1 MRRPWGDVRLSRVNT
16 GLLACGIALLLVA
29 VIGQWVTISGY
40 QIFRGAPWWVRGV
53 LAAAGVLV
61 IGWAMAASKEQA
73 RELRTG
79 RGFLGASPKMPGPSR
94 LVERPDLLETAVAA
108 LRAEDGPVALTGI
121 GGAGKSTLA
130 AAGCG
135 DRRVRR
141 RFHDGM
147 TWLEAGAG
155 QDPVALLG
163 DLARRLGLPE
173 SRSGFTTVVQGRDE
187 IAAVLR
193 DKRMLVVVDNV
204 WERSPL
210 DALVGLAPSWTV
222 LFTTRLPELAVTFGA
237 VQIRVDELTQT
248 QALELLGRWTG
259 QVPIQLPASA
269 RTLCARVGNL
279 ALGVAMA
286 GAMVA
291 QGRSFADVAALIEHD
306 MIRVNADLDP
316 EYPYR
321 TLLAAIEVGIS
332 DLPETAQQRYLQL
345 AVFAGRGP
353 FPREAAAVMWGPDL
367 PAAEVSDQLTEFT
380 GRSLLTAA
388 GDGWYA
394 AHDLQ
399 YDVLKRRL
407 GPEQLAA
414 AHAKLLDGYR
424 GRYPTGWAGA
434 VADTYLA
441 RSLASHLR
449 EAGCDQELHALLTDV
464 AWIQGRIAN
473 GQLPGALAD
482 FNYSDDLL
490 DRQIVRALRL
500 SAQIIAADPGQV
512 RGQLVGRLLD
522 HPDSGVAA
530 WASSL
535 TSGDWSETWL
545 APLGRALTSTTTA
558 LEQVLTSQT
567 GAIWSVTVSAD
578 GTKAVSGGDDGTVRV
593 WDLVASRQQ
602 AEFEGHD
609 QALSVAVTADGA
621 KAVSGGREGAVR
633 VWDLAAGRQQAKLR
647 VLRFWPS
654 SVAVTMDGAR
664 AVSGGEN
671 GTTRVWDLHTG
682 RRQTKLTGH
691 IGPVRSVVVTADGAR
706 AVSGGEDGT
715 VRVWDLRTG
724 RQLTEL
730 AAHITFPVWS
740 VAVTADG
747 ARAVSGGEDGT
758 VRVWD
763 LAAGRQLAELTG
775 HDGQVPSVAVTADG
789 ARAVSGGEDGTVR
802 VWDLAAG
809 RQQAELAG
817 HIGPVRSVAVTPDGA
832 RAVSGGDDGTVRVWD
847 LAAGRQHAG
856 PTGSDAPLWSV
867 AVTADGARAVSGG
880 EDGTV
885 RVWDLA
891 AGRQLAELTGHDG
904 RVRSVAITADGA
916 RAVSGG
922 GDGSVRVWDLIVGR
936 EQAILTGHAG
946 PVRSMAVTPD
956 GTRAVSGGDDGTM
969 RIWDLNSTH
978 QEAELTGHT
987 RPLRSVAVTPD
998 GSAAVS
1004 GAGDGT
1010 VRVWD
1015 LATGVQIWTLAGHT
1029 GWVRSVAITPDR
1041 TRAISGGEDGTV
1053 RIWDLATGVQIWT
1066 LAGHTGWVRSVAI
1079 TPNGTRAI
1087 SGGEDGTVRV
1097 WDLHL
1102 GQEIARWTGE
1112 NAVIASIVLSGQPF
1126 KIAVGQ
1132 RRGQPFILELHQKSA
1147 I

>member
-1 MRRPWGDVRLSRVNT
+1 MVRRPWGNVRLSRVDT

-61 IGWAMAASKEQA
+61 TGWALAAGKEQE

-79 RGFLGASPKMPGPSR
+79 RGFLGAPPKMPGPGR
-94 LVERPDLLETAVAA
+94 LVGRPDLLETAVAA
-108 LRAEDGPVALTGI
+108 LRAENGPVALTGI

-130 AAGCG
+130 AAACE

-141 RFHDGM
+141 RFRDGM

-155 QDPVALLG
+155 HDPVSLLG

-173 SRSGFTTVVQGRDE
+173 SKSGFTTVVQGRDE
-187 IAAVLR
+187 IAGALR

-204 WERSPL
+204 WDRGPL
-210 DALVGLAPSWTV
+210 DALVGLAPGWAV

-237 VQIRVDELTQT
+237 IHIRVDELTQP

-259 QVPIQLPASA
+259 RVPIQLPASA
-269 RTLCARVGNL
+269 RTLCTRVGNL
-279 ALGVAMA
+279 ALGVAMT

-291 QGRSFADVAALIEHD
+291 QGRSFADVAALVEQD
-306 MIRVNADLDP
+306 LTRVNADLDP

-345 AVFAGRGP
+345 AAFAGRGP

-367 PAAEVSDQLTEFT
+367 AVAEVSDQLAEFT

-407 GPEQLAA
+407 GPERLAA
-414 AHAKLLDGYR
+414 AHTRLLEGYR
-424 GRYPTGWAGA
+424 KPGTTGWAEA

-449 EAGCDQELHALLTDV
+449 DADCDQELHALLTDV

-473 GQLPGALAD
+473 GQLPGVLAD
-482 FNYSDDLL
+482 FNYSDDQLA
-490 DRQIVRALRL
+490 RQIVRALRL
-500 SAQIIAADPGQV
+500 SAQVIAADPGQV
-512 RGQLVGRLLD
+512 RGQLAGRLLG
-522 HPDSGVAA
+522 HPDPGVAA

-535 TSGDWSETWL
+535 TSGDWSEIWL
-545 APLGRALTSTTTA
+545 APLGQALTSTTTA
-558 LEQVLTSQT
+558 LEQVLTSHT
-567 GAIWSVTVSAD
+567 GAILSVTVSAD
-578 GTKAVSGGDDGTVRV
+578 GAKAVSAGDDGTVRV

-602 AEFEGHD
+602 AEFKEHD
-609 QALSVAVTADGA
+609 QALSVALTADGT
-621 KAVSGGREGAVR
+621 KAVSAGREGAVR
-633 VWDLAAGRQQAKLR
+633 VWDLAVGRQQAKLR

-664 AVSGGEN
+664 VVSGGEN

-682 RRQTKLTGH
+682 RRQMKLTGH
-691 IGPVRSVVVTADGAR
+691 IGPVRSVVVAADGAR
-706 AVSGGEDGT
+706 AVTGGEDGT
-715 VRVWDLRTG
+715 VRVWDLTTG
-724 RQLTEL
+724 RQLAEL
-730 AAHITFPVWS
+730 AKNMTSPVWS

-763 LAAGRQLAELTG
+763 LTTGRQHAELAG
-775 HDGQVPSVAVTADG
+775 HDGEVQSVAVTADG

-802 VWDLAAG
+802 VWDLTTR
-809 RQQAELAG
+809 RQLAELAG
-817 HIGPVRSVAVTPDGA
+817 HTSSVRSVAVTAEGA
-832 RAVSGGDDGTVRVWD
+832 RAVSGGQDGTVRVWD
-847 LAAGRQHAG
+847 LAASRQHAG
-856 PTGSDAPLWSV
+856 PTGSDTQLWSV
-867 AVTADGARAVSGG
+867 AATVDGARAVSGG

-891 AGRQLAELTGHDG
+891 AGRQVAELCGHDG
-904 RVRSVAITADGA
+904 RVRSVAVAADGV

-922 GDGSVRVWDLIVGR
+922 GDGSVRLWDLIVGR
-936 EQAILTGHAG
+936 EQARLTGHAG
-946 PVRSMAVTPD
+946 PVRSIAVTPD

-969 RIWDLNSTH
+969 RSWDLNSAR
-978 QEAELTGHT
+978 QQAELTGHT

-998 GSAAVS
+998 ASIAVS
-1004 GAGDGT
+1004 GAGDST

-1015 LATGVQIWTLAGHT
+1015 LATGDQLWTLAGHT
-1029 GWVRSVAITPDR
+1029 GWVRSVAIT
-1041 TRAISGGEDGTV
+1041 S
-1053 RIWDLATGVQIWT
+1053 
-1066 LAGHTGWVRSVAI
+1066 H
-1079 TPNGTRAI
+1079 GTRAI

-1112 NAVIASIVLSGQPF
+1112 NAVIATIALSGQPF
-1126 KIAVGQ
+1126 RIAVGQ
-1132 RRGQPFILELHQKSA
+1132 RRGQPFTLELHRQSTL
-1147 I
+1147 